1 MADETAPPA
10 IARGT
15 YRELRSLVRQAG
27 LLEPRTGYY
36 VRRIG
41 TNLLAFALGVLLFA
55 AAGDSWWQVPIAAYL
70 AIVTSQMAMIGHD
83 AGHRQISRSRRA
95 NNVLGYLHLNLA
107 AGVSHGW
114 WNERHRKHHAHPND
128 PRFDP
133 DISNSVIVLW
143 ADERRLWT
151 GRSWVSKYQ
160 AVYFFPLLFLAQ
172 GFALHFSHFKNLS
185 KLPGR
190 AVLIESALL
199 AVHVAGYCSALM
211 ATMSPLKIAA
221 FTMVNQGIRCVYH
234 RDGCSES
241 QRNACLAGRG
251 ADGLPPAPDGDRPE
265 HPWWSCHRARVRRPE
280 LSDRAPPLPDH
291 AGVLPEEGEAHRR
304 AVLPGARAGIRRDR
318 PRRVVLGGSAAP
330 CGSDEPFSSV
340 TGQPSLE
347 LGMPELID
355 GARLTQDAPP
365 GVRVLEER
373 DQPPRQSS

>member
-1 MADETAPPA
+1 MAEETAPPA

-15 YRELRSLVRQAG
+15 YRELRSLVWQAG

-36 VRRIG
+36 VRRIT
-41 TNLLAFALGVLLFA
+41 TNLLAFALGVLLFV

-133 DISNSVIVLW
+133 DISNSVIALW
-143 ADERRLWT
+143 ADERRPRT

-199 AVHVAGYCSALM
+199 AVHVAGYCSALVV
-211 ATMSPLKIAA
+211 TMSPLKMAA
-221 FTMVNQGIRCVYH
+221 FTMVNQGIFGAYITGTVAPNHKGMPVWPEGGRTDYLQRQTATARNIRGGRVIERAFGGLNYQIEHHLFPEICHLHYPALSVIVEQVCREFDVRYFAH
-234 RDGCSES
+234 
-241 QRNACLAGRG
+241 RNAFDALSSHYRLLRGR
-251 ADGLPPAPDGDRPE
+251 
-265 HPWWSCHRARVRRPE
+265 
-280 LSDRAPPLPDH
+280 
-291 AGVLPEEGEAHRR
+291 
-304 AVLPGARAGIRRDR
+304 
-318 PRRVVLGGSAAP
+318 
-330 CGSDEPFSSV
+330 
-340 TGQPSLE
+340 
-347 LGMPELID
+347 
-355 GARLTQDAPP
+355 
-365 GVRVLEER
+365 
-373 DQPPRQSS
+373 